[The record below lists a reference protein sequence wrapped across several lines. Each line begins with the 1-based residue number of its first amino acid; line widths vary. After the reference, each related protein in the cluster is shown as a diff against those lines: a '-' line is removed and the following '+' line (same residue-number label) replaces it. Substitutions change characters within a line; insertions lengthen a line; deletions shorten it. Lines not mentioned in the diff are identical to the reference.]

1 MNILVLSQYF
11 FPEKF
16 RINDIV
22 DEISKKKKVNIEV
35 LTSNPSYPTK
45 YLFKKQNFKKFK
57 KVKINRVPVFLRDG
71 SILSKYLNYIT
82 FVISASFYLLFKLN
96 KKYDKIFIFQVSPV
110 FSAIPAII
118 YSKFHKSKV

>member
-45 YLFKKQNFKKFK
+45 YLFKKQ
-57 KVKINRVPVFLRDG
+57 
-71 SILSKYLNYIT
+71 
-82 FVISASFYLLFKLN
+82 
-96 KKYDKIFIFQVSPV
+96 
-110 FSAIPAII
+110 
-118 YSKFHKSKV
+118 